1 MLNGEQKTRDILSLP
16 GIGKKRR
23 GDLAKLGLKS
33 IEDFLYYIPRR
44 YEDRSQL
51 KPFSQLI
58 NGNVETVLGT
68 ISKVE
73 ILRPK
78 KYVSILKVIL
88 HNNLQ
93 SIAAV
98 WFNQTFLKNK
108 LKPGMQVIVTGKV
121 DFRYEKKI
129 VVSDYEVYNP
139 DVKQLHTVRIVP
151 VYSGSEQISSK
162 FLRDV
167 IYNILETYL
176 PNVTET
182 LPEKIINKYNFLKL
196 EEALKEIHFPSNWQ
210 LLKKARYRLAF
221 EELLLLQLG
230 IKSLRKKLTNLVGI
244 SHSKDKHLTDN
255 LLNSILFSLTQAQKR
270 VISEIKKDMEEEKV
284 MNRLVQGDVG
294 SGKTIIAAWSLVK
307 ALSGGYQGAFM
318 APTEILAEQHY
329 LSLKEMLAPLGI
341 DPVLLT
347 GSLALSE
354 KKKKLYHILQGDIKL
369 VIGTHA
375 LIQDEVIFH
384 NLGLAVI
391 DEQHRFGVEQRLAL
405 QEKGLNTDV
414 LVMTAT
420 PIPRSLALTLYGD
433 MDLSVIDELPPG
445 RQPVKTYHI
454 SENVRPKVYN
464 LINREINNGQQV
476 YIVCPLIEES
486 EKLDLENALR
496 LAENLKT
503 NIFPLLEIGILHG
516 RMGMEEKEKVMAQFR
531 TGKISILVTTTVIE
545 VGVNVPNAT
554 VIVVEN
560 AERFGLAQLHQLR
573 GRVGRGD
580 KQAYCIL
587 ISDTKTEEG
596 KARMEVMTQ
605 SSDGFY
611 IAEQDL
617 KIRGPGEIFGT
628 RQHGLPD
635 LKVADLVEDRL
646 ILEEAKDLAE
656 QIISEGLDMPKY
668 RKLKE
673 AIQLKFNNHPNSIQK
688 S

>member
-16 GIGKKRR
+16 GIGKKRQE
-23 GDLAKLGLKS
+23 DLAKLGLKS
-33 IEDFLYYIPRR
+33 IEDFLSYIPRR

-58 NGNVETVLGT
+58 NGNVETILGT

-88 HNNLQ
+88 HNNSQ

-121 DFRYEKKI
+121 DFRYEKQI
-129 VVSDYEVYNP
+129 VVSDYEAYDP
-139 DVKQLHTVRIVP
+139 DGKQLHTARIVP

-167 IYNILETYL
+167 IYNILEKYL
-176 PNVTET
+176 LNVTET
-182 LPEKIINKYNFLKL
+182 IPEEIINKYDLLKL
-196 EEALKEIHFPSNWQ
+196 EEAIKEIHFPSNWQ
-210 LLKKARYRLAF
+210 LLKRARYRLVF

-230 IKSLRKKLTNLVGI
+230 IKNLKKQLINMVGI
-244 SHSKDKHLTDN
+244 SHTKEKKLTDS
-255 LLNSILFSLTQAQKR
+255 LLNSIPFSLTQAQVR
-270 VISEIKKDMEEEKV
+270 VVSEIGKDMEEEIV
-284 MNRLVQGDVG
+284 MSRLVQGDVG

-307 ALSGGYQGAFM
+307 ALAGGYQGALM

-329 LSLKEMLAPLGI
+329 LSLKEMLKPLGI

-347 GSLALSE
+347 GSLTLSE
-354 KKKKLYHILQGDIKL
+354 KRKKLYHILQGDIKL

-375 LIQDEVIFH
+375 LIQDEVIFR
-384 NLGLAVI
+384 NLGLVVI
-391 DEQHRFGVEQRLAL
+391 DEQHRFGVKQRLAL
-405 QEKGLNTDV
+405 QEKGLNPDV

-454 SENVRPKVYN
+454 MENMRQKVYN
-464 LINREINNGQQV
+464 LINREIKNGQQV

-486 EKLDLENALR
+486 EKLDLEDALR

-503 NIFPLLEIGILHG
+503 NIFPQFEIGILHG
-516 RMGMEEKEKVMAQFR
+516 RMGLEEKEQVMARLR
-531 TGKISILVTTTVIE
+531 TGKIAILVTTTVIE

-587 ISDTKTEEG
+587 ISDPKTEEG

-605 SSDGFY
+605 SGDGFY

-635 LKVADLVEDRL
+635 LKIADLVEDRL
-646 ILEEAKDLAE
+646 ILEEAKNLAE
-656 QIISEGLDMPKY
+656 QIISEGLDIPKY
-668 RKLKE
+668 QKLKE
-673 AIQLKFNNHPNSIQK
+673 AMQIKFNKHS
-688 S
+688 SS

>member
-16 GIGKKRR
+16 GIGKKRQE
-23 GDLAKLGLKS
+23 DLAKLGLKS
-33 IEDFLYYIPRR
+33 IEDFLSYIPRR

-58 NGNVETVLGT
+58 NGNVETILGT

-88 HNNLQ
+88 HNNSQ

-121 DFRYEKKI
+121 DFRYEKQI
-129 VVSDYEVYNP
+129 VVSDYEAYDP
-139 DVKQLHTVRIVP
+139 DGKQLHTARIVP

-167 IYNILETYL
+167 IYNILEKYL
-176 PNVTET
+176 LNVTET
-182 LPEKIINKYNFLKL
+182 IPEEIINKYDLLKL
-196 EEALKEIHFPSNWQ
+196 EEAIKEIHFPSNWQ
-210 LLKKARYRLAF
+210 LLKRARYRLVF
-221 EELLLLQLG
+221 EELFLLQLG
-230 IKSLRKKLTNLVGI
+230 IKNLKKQLINMVGI
-244 SHSKDKHLTDN
+244 SHTKEKKLTDS
-255 LLNSILFSLTQAQKR
+255 LLNSIPFSLTQAQVR
-270 VISEIKKDMEEEKV
+270 VVSEIGKDMEEEIV
-284 MNRLVQGDVG
+284 MSRLVQGDVG

-307 ALSGGYQGAFM
+307 ALAGGYQGALM

-329 LSLKEMLAPLGI
+329 LSLKEMLKPLGI

-347 GSLALSE
+347 GSLTLSE
-354 KKKKLYHILQGDIKL
+354 KRKKLYHILQGDIKL

-375 LIQDEVIFH
+375 LIQDEVIFR
-384 NLGLAVI
+384 NLGLVVI
-391 DEQHRFGVEQRLAL
+391 DEQHRFGVKQRLAL
-405 QEKGLNTDV
+405 QEKGLNPDV

-454 SENVRPKVYN
+454 MENMRQKVYN
-464 LINREINNGQQV
+464 LINREIKNGQQV

-486 EKLDLENALR
+486 EKLDLEDALR

-503 NIFPLLEIGILHG
+503 NIFPQFEIGILHG
-516 RMGMEEKEKVMAQFR
+516 RMGLEEKEQVMARLR
-531 TGKISILVTTTVIE
+531 TGKIAILVTTTVIE

-587 ISDTKTEEG
+587 ISDPKTEEG

-605 SSDGFY
+605 SGDGFY

-635 LKVADLVEDRL
+635 LKIADLVEDRL
-646 ILEEAKDLAE
+646 ILEEAKNLAE
-656 QIISEGLDMPKY
+656 QIISEGLDIPKY
-668 RKLKE
+668 QKLKE
-673 AIQLKFNNHPNSIQK
+673 AMQIKFNKHS
-688 S
+688 SS

>member
-16 GIGKKRR
+16 GIGKKRQE
-23 GDLAKLGLKS
+23 DLAKLGLKS
-33 IEDFLYYIPRR
+33 IEDFLSYIPRR

-58 NGNVETVLGT
+58 NGNVETILGT

-88 HNNLQ
+88 HNNSQ

-121 DFRYEKKI
+121 DFRYEKQI
-129 VVSDYEVYNP
+129 VVSDYEAYDP
-139 DVKQLHTVRIVP
+139 DGKQLHTARIVP

-167 IYNILETYL
+167 IYNILEKYL
-176 PNVTET
+176 LNVTET
-182 LPEKIINKYNFLKL
+182 IPEEIINKYDLLKL
-196 EEALKEIHFPSNWQ
+196 EEAIKEIHFPSNWQ
-210 LLKKARYRLAF
+210 LLKRARYRLVF

-230 IKSLRKKLTNLVGI
+230 IKNLKKQLINMVGI
-244 SHSKDKHLTDN
+244 SHTKEKKLTDS
-255 LLNSILFSLTQAQKR
+255 LLNSIPFSLTQAQVR
-270 VISEIKKDMEEEKV
+270 VVSEIGKDMEEEIV
-284 MNRLVQGDVG
+284 MSRLVQGDVG

-307 ALSGGYQGAFM
+307 ALAGGYQGALM

-329 LSLKEMLAPLGI
+329 LSLKEMLKPLGI

-347 GSLALSE
+347 GSLTLSE
-354 KKKKLYHILQGDIKL
+354 KRKKLYHILQGDIKL

-375 LIQDEVIFH
+375 LIQDEVIFR
-384 NLGLAVI
+384 NLGLVVI
-391 DEQHRFGVEQRLAL
+391 DEQHRFGVKQRLAL
-405 QEKGLNTDV
+405 QEKGLNPDV

-454 SENVRPKVYN
+454 MENMRQKVYN
-464 LINREINNGQQV
+464 LINREIKNGQQV

-486 EKLDLENALR
+486 EKLDLEDALR

-503 NIFPLLEIGILHG
+503 NIFPQFEIGILHG
-516 RMGMEEKEKVMAQFR
+516 RMGLEEKEQVMARLR
-531 TGKISILVTTTVIE
+531 TGKIAILVTTTVIE

-587 ISDTKTEEG
+587 ISDPKTEEG

-605 SSDGFY
+605 SGDGFY

-635 LKVADLVEDRL
+635 LKIADLVEDRL
-646 ILEEAKDLAE
+646 ILEEAKNLAE
-656 QIISEGLDMPKY
+656 QILNEGLDIPKY
-668 RKLKE
+668 QKLKE
-673 AIQLKFNNHPNSIQK
+673 AMQIKFYKHS
-688 S
+688 SS